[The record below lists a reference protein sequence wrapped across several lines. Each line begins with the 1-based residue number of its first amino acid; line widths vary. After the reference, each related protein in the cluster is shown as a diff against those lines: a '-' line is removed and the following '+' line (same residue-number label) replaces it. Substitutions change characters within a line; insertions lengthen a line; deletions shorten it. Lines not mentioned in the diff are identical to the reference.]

1 MANIHQIQRSYPI
14 LATLDAATGAAP
26 ITLAHFGAQSDPLQ
40 SDPNYVGMIG
50 LLSNFRA
57 IAYLSAE
64 SFAEVALPE
73 LNLADGDTDR
83 MVKILDV
90 QWGAPRLHA
99 EILLSP
105 DGTNWTAIALIAFL
119 NAGGYPFSLVDM
131 LPYLTSDVAREF
143 PAGLRLGIRLIDVG
157 YGLIKG
163 GDKIVLDGNWVE
175 EYSLKDAASSIG
187 TVITPDLTSIEQ
199 DIISLQNAIAS
210 VAAEVG
216 IIKADLADDPEIS
229 DINALSAKLDQILLE
244 LPAASGGAMRSESS
258 TESTVTITTT
268 SSQLIAADASGLRI
282 SVLITNTS
290 ATAAVFVRTGPD
302 AASPTTHTFK
312 LDPEHY
318 VELATGEAIQA
329 IASSGSVSCTVAEFL
344 K

>member
-73 LNLADGDTDR
+73 LNLADGDTAR

-105 DGTNWTAIALIAFL
+105 DGVTWTAIALIAFL

-163 GDKIVLDGNWVE
+163 SDKIVLDGNWVE

-199 DIISLQNAIAS
+199 DILSLQNAIAA
-210 VAAEVG
+210 VATEVG
-216 IIKADLADDPEIS
+216 LIKTDLADDPEMA
-229 DINALSAKLDQILLE
+229 DIANLEAKLDQILLE
-244 LPAASGGAMRSESS
+244 LPGTGGGAMRAESS
-258 TESTVTITTT
+258 TETSVNVGVTSVQI
-268 SSQLIAADASGLRI
+268 IAADLSGLRI
-282 SVLITNTS
+282 SVLIVNQSSINAVYIRVGTDA
-290 ATAAVFVRTGPD
+290 ATAASF
-302 AASPTTHTFK
+302 TFK
-312 LDPEHY
+312 IEPSAW
-318 VELATGEAIQA
+318 VEIATGEAIQA
-329 IASSGSVSCTVAEFL
+329 IALGSGVIAVTEFL